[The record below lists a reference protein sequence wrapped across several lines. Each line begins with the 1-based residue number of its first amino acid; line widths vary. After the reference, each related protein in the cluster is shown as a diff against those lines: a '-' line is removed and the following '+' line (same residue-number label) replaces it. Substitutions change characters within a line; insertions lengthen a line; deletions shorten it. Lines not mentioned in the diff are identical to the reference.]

1 MRGLL
6 LASTLA
12 LGVLCLSGCPGSSL
26 TECGK
31 QADITGHWTITF
43 NPIVG
48 GLQRTDTV
56 EADLQQ
62 MKRPG
67 STFGSLLWGT
77 LVSTDKGFFDTL
89 EIPQLV
95 NNNGSKTGALVSCEL
110 KINVPVT
117 NVVTDDNAENGPLR
131 LSLTGTIVAKGM
143 MTGDASTVIRVDNP
157 AMMPET
163 FTWSGIQR

>member
-6 LASTLA
+6 LAA
-12 LGVLCLSGCPGSSL
+12 LVLTLSGCPGSSL
-26 TECGK
+26 TDCGNEP
-31 QADITGHWTITF
+31 DISGHWTLTF

-48 GLQRTDTV
+48 GLQRSDTV
-56 EADLQQ
+56 EADLTQ

-77 LVSTDKGFFDTL
+77 LVSTDKGFFDSID
-89 EIPQLV
+89 IPQLV
-95 NNNGSKTGALVSCEL
+95 DNNGSKTGALVSCEL

-117 NVVTDDNAENGPLR
+117 TVVTDDNAENGPLR
-131 LSLTGTIVAKGM
+131 LSLTGSVVARGM